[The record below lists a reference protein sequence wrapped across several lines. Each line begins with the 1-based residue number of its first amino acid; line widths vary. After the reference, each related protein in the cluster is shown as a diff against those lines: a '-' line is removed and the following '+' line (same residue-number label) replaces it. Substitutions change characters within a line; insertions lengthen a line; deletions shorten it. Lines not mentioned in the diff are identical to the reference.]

1 MSMVRYQPYGLL
13 NQLYRE
19 MDRAFGLP
27 GEHEANGSESATSD
41 WLPSVDIKEEEN
53 AFVIH
58 ADVPGVEPKDVDIHM
73 EDGVLTIKGERST
86 VNEESREQYRR
97 VERVHGQF
105 YRRFTLPDTAD
116 ADQITAR
123 MDKGV
128 LEVRI
133 PKQARVLPRKIQI
146 EG

>member
-1 MSMVRYQPYGLL
+1 MVRYQPFGLL

-19 MDRAFGLP
+19 MDHAFGVP
-27 GEHEANGSESATSD
+27 AEQGTSDDAATSD
-41 WLPSVDIKEEEN
+41 WLPSVDIQEEEN

-58 ADVPGVEPKDVDIHM
+58 ADVPGVDPKDIDIHM
-73 EDGVLTIKGERST
+73 ENGVLTVKGERET
-86 VNEESREQYRR
+86 VDEQTRKQYRR

-105 YRRFTLPDTAD
+105 YRRFTLPDTAN

-123 MDKGV
+123 VDKGV

-133 PKQARVLPRKIQI
+133 PKHERVLPRKIEIQ
-146 EG
+146 G

>member
-1 MSMVRYQPYGLL
+1 MSMVRYQPFGLL

-19 MDRAFGLP
+19 MDHAFGVSA
-27 GEHEANGSESATSD
+27 ESATSDEAATSD
-41 WLPSVDIKEEEN
+41 WLPSIDIREEEN

-58 ADVPGVEPKDVDIHM
+58 ADVPGVDPKDIDIHM
-73 EDGVLTIKGERST
+73 ENGVLTVKGERET
-86 VNEESREQYRR
+86 VDEKTRKLYRR

-105 YRRFTLPDTAD
+105 YRRFTLPDTAN

-133 PKQARVLPRKIQI
+133 PKHERVLPRKIEIQ
-146 EG
+146 G

>member
-1 MSMVRYQPYGLL
+1 MSMVRYQPFGLL

-19 MDRAFGLP
+19 MDHAFGVP
-27 GEHEANGSESATSD
+27 AEQGASDDAATSD
-41 WLPSVDIKEEEN
+41 WLPSVDIREEKD

-58 ADVPGVEPKDVDIHM
+58 ADVPGVDPKDIDIHM
-73 EDGVLTIKGERST
+73 ENGVLTVKGERET
-86 VNEESREQYRR
+86 VDEETRKQYRR

-105 YRRFTLPDTAD
+105 YRRFTLPDTAN

-123 MDKGV
+123 VDKGV

-133 PKQARVLPRKIQI
+133 PKHERVLPRKIEIQ
-146 EG
+146 G

>member
-1 MSMVRYQPYGLL
+1 MSMVRYQPFGLL

-19 MDRAFGLP
+19 MDNAFGVP
-27 GEHEANGSESATSD
+27 VENDASGNAATSD
-41 WLPSVDIKEEEN
+41 WMPAVDIKEEEN

-58 ADVPGVEPKDVDIHM
+58 ADVPGVEPKDLDIHM
-73 EDGVLTIKGERST
+73 ENGILTVKGERET
-86 VNEESREQYRR
+86 VNEESRKEYRR
-97 VERVHGQF
+97 IERVRGQF

-133 PKQARVLPRKIQI
+133 PKHARVLPRKIQI
-146 EG
+146 ES

>member
-1 MSMVRYQPYGLL
+1 MSMVRYQPFGLL

-19 MDRAFGLP
+19 MDNAFGLP
-27 GEHEANGSESATSD
+27 GEHAAGDEAVTSD
-41 WLPSVDIKEEEN
+41 WLPSVDIREEEN

-58 ADVPGVEPKDVDIHM
+58 ADVPGVDPKDIDIHM
-73 EDGVLTIKGERST
+73 ENGVLTVKGERET
-86 VNEESREQYRR
+86 VDEETRKQYRR
-97 VERVHGQF
+97 VERVRGQF

-123 MDKGV
+123 VDKGV

-133 PKQARVLPRKIQI
+133 PKHARVLPRKIQI

>member
-1 MSMVRYQPYGLL
+1 MSMVRYQPFGLL

-19 MDRAFGLP
+19 MDHAFGVP
-27 GEHEANGSESATSD
+27 AESATSDEAATSD
-41 WLPSVDIKEEEN
+41 WLPSVDIREEEN

-58 ADVPGVEPKDVDIHM
+58 ADVPGVDPKDIDIHM
-73 EDGVLTIKGERST
+73 ENGVLTVKGERET
-86 VNEESREQYRR
+86 VDEQTRKLYRR

-105 YRRFTLPDTAD
+105 YRRFTLPDTAN

-133 PKQARVLPRKIQI
+133 PKHERVLPRKIEIQ
-146 EG
+146 G